1 MQKTTEELKNELKD
15 IESSN
20 QFEDWLETAL
30 KGSTTFEE
38 YFRKICEEK
47 GITRGQLVNRVA
59 MGRSYLYEISDGKK
73 HASKETIIKIAL
85 GLEAT
90 VEETNMLLKA
100 SGNQE
105 LYPRKEQDAII
116 EFGIRN
122 HWSVYQIDELLEK
135 RGLSLRL
142 TE

>member
-1 MQKTTEELKNELKD
+1 MQKITEELKNELKE
-15 IESSN
+15 IGSSD
-20 QFEDWLETAL
+20 QLEDWLETAL
-30 KGSTTFEE
+30 EGSVTFKE
-38 YFRKICEEK
+38 YFQNICKEK
-47 GITRGQLVNRVA
+47 GITRGQLANKVA
-59 MGRSYLYEISDGKK
+59 VGRSYLYEIADGQK

-90 VEETNMLLKA
+90 VEETNLLLKA

-105 LYPRKEQDAII
+105 LYPKKEQDAII

-122 HWSVYQIDELLEK
+122 HWSVYQIEELLEK
-135 RGLSLRL
+135 RGISLKL